1 MYNFIIAVHHLN
13 QFPANMACSK
23 WFDVGQL
30 IQNRLIL
37 FHKRDDPAESIP
49 DEVYARVAKI
59 FHGSSLRSQVMKLLY
74 HIFP

>member
-1 MYNFIIAVHHLN
+1 
-13 QFPANMACSK
+13 MACSK

-59 FHGSSLRSQVMKLLY
+59 FHGSSLRSQVMKLL
-74 HIFP
+74 